1 MTAKQA
7 PRNNPSK
14 APEGVVDNN
23 SSSTSSDSD
32 SILNEYVEELLLAE
46 GSGAVGSGRA
56 FVKAASPVIKS
67 KTMNRARF
75 AIDAVKAG
83 KKPSD
88 PELQAELEKRMRQ
101 TPQMNPLITPDSYGV
116 LASVSAL
123 VQGDPDMSARVK
135 RFYRAMVDNWVKSKL
150 KTKTN

>member
-14 APEGVVDNN
+14 APEGVDAD
-23 SSSTSSDSD
+23 SSSSASEA
-32 SILNEYVEELLLAE
+32 ILNEYVEELLALSE

-56 FVKAASPVIKS
+56 FVKAASPVIRS
-67 KTMNRARF
+67 KAMNRARF

-83 KKPSD
+83 KKPGD
-88 PELQAELEKRMRQ
+88 PDLQAELEKRMRQ
-101 TPQMNPLITPDSYGV
+101 TPQMNPLVTPDSYGV

-123 VQGDPDMSARVK
+123 VQGDPDMSAKVK

-150 KTKTN
+150 KTKSS